1 MKSFSYYDLIEKFAQ
16 PGCAVCRQLE
26 LDLERYLS
34 SLLYEF
40 TMEHETHNGF
50 REGRGL
56 CNRHSWMLLK
66 RREGLIS
73 IAVLYEA
80 AVDELLKALN
90 HPHTPAGMFGR
101 LLGQQNEG
109 IANSMMP
116 TSPCMCCAY
125 LSAAEKRYMD
135 VVRDGFVDA
144 RFTMAYQASDGFC
157 LPHTVEVLRALD
169 RPAHTEMV
177 MNKQREVWV
186 KLKAELGLFA
196 ARYGL
201 RAEGVAEEMGEEA
214 TSWLRAIA
222 ALAGADGVRGKG

>member
-1 MKSFSYYDLIEKFAQ
+1 MKSFSYYDLIEKFRQ
-16 PGCAVCRQLE
+16 PGCAICRQLE

-80 AVDELLKALN
+80 AVDELLKALD

-101 LLGQQNEG
+101 ILGQQNEG
-109 IANSMMP
+109 RANSLLP
-116 TSPCMCCAY
+116 TAPCMCCTY
-125 LSAAEKRYMD
+125 LNAAEGRYMD
-135 VVRDGFVDA
+135 VVREGFEDA
-144 RFTMAYQASDGFC
+144 RFTTTYQESEGFC
-157 LPHTVEVLRALD
+157 LPHTVQVLRAVH
-169 RPAHTEMV
+169 RPAHTGIV
-177 MNKQREVWV
+177 IDKQRAVWTS
-186 KLKAELGLFA
+186 LKADLGLFA

-201 RAEGVAEEMGEEA
+201 RAEGVAEAMGEEG

-222 ALAGADGVRGKG
+222 ALAGADGVRGEG